1 MEPDE
6 ILKKAWAAVQ
16 AAGLPESMQ
25 ETAFREAVALLK
37 GETGDQDSTAAQTSR
52 AGAQAKKTAPKTTKR
67 KKPDSTAG
75 AGTTS
80 TPDEATF
87 FSQLSHESGVA
98 EADLR
103 DILSLG
109 SNGAVH
115 VTPATRVLGTNR
127 AEQARTVTALV
138 AAAHGIGLG
147 ETPIS
152 AEAVRQEVQRKH
164 CFDTGNYAK
173 TVIGRLRGVNYGG
186 SRAEMVLTS
195 RWVDD
200 FTAAVNQAH
209 GRAGTEE

>member
-37 GETGDQDSTAAQTSR
+37 GETGDQDSTAKQTPR
-52 AGAQAKKTAPKTTKR
+52 AGAPARKSGAKSAKR
-67 KKPDSTAG
+67 KTPDSTGG
-75 AGTTS
+75 AETTS

-87 FSQLSHESGVA
+87 FSQLSHESGA
-98 EADLR
+98 TEADLR

-138 AAAHGIGLG
+138 AAARGIGLG
-147 ETPIS
+147 EAPIS

-164 CFDTGNYAK
+164 CFDSGNYAS

-186 SRAEMVLTS
+186 SRTEMVLTS

-200 FTAAVNQAH
+200 FTAAVSQAH
-209 GRAGTEE
+209 GRTGAEE